1 MNTTIRLILSIILTA
16 TAAVVGVSALPATAA
31 VGNYTVVIG
40 DSLTA
45 RAKPNLLAYRPTW
58 DIDGVGGRRVTELPA
73 RIDAAVARHGGAHP
87 ETIVVALGTNY
98 HSTWEGSDYNK
109 VRQMLPNTRIVFVTP
124 FRDPRVDWPDGWSS
138 DRTAAR
144 YAYYMTRIAN
154 ADRRA
159 CIVPWA
165 FAAANN
171 PDAYLIDGVHGT
183 EYGQERWAWETV
195 TAEGACRRT
204 EP

>member
-1 MNTTIRLILSIILTA
+1 MLRFALAILVAIA
-16 TAAVVGVSALPATAA
+16 TVTMGPSAPSATAA

-40 DSLTA
+40 DSLTV

-73 RIDAAVARHGGAHP
+73 RINAAVTRHGGKHP

-109 VRQMLPNTRIVFVTP
+109 VRQMLPQTRIVFVTP
-124 FRDPRVDWPDGWSS
+124 FRDPRVAWNPGWSS

-144 YAYYMTRIAN
+144 YAYFMTRIAN

-183 EYGQERWAWETV
+183 EYGQERWAWEV
-195 TAEGACRRT
+195 AAGASACQST